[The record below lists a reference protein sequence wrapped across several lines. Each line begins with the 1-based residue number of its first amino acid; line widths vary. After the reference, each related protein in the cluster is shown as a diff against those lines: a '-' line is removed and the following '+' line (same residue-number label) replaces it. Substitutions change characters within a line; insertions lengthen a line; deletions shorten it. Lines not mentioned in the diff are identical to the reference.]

1 MQTERFTWW
10 GLLFRFLGAAVLVYA
25 TYNPEGYSFYH
36 WALSPVFGGSEMPG
50 GAPAPLKFLAGV
62 VLLIGWVVFLQAT
75 RRSMGIVGVV
85 LAVAFSAGLI
95 WLMVEWELF
104 SASNLRTMTHLV
116 LIIISAVLAVGMC
129 WSHINRRLSG
139 QVDTDEVD

>member
-10 GLLFRFLGAAVLVYA
+10 GLVLRFLGAAVLVYA

-36 WALSPVFGGSEMPG
+36 WALFPAFGGSEMPG
-50 GAPAPLKFLAGV
+50 GGPAPLKFLAGV

-75 RRSMGIVGVV
+75 RRSLGIVGAA

-95 WLMVEWELF
+95 WLMIEWEFF
-104 SASNLRTMTHLV
+104 SASNLRTL
-116 LIIISAVLAVGMC
+116 
-129 WSHINRRLSG
+129 
-139 QVDTDEVD
+139 

>member
-1 MQTERFTWW
+1 
-10 GLLFRFLGAAVLVYA
+10 
-25 TYNPEGYSFYH
+25 
-36 WALSPVFGGSEMPG
+36 
-50 GAPAPLKFLAGV
+50 PAPLKFLAGV

-95 WLMVEWELF
+95 WLMIEWELF

-116 LIIISAVLAVGMC
+116 LIIISAVLAVGMS